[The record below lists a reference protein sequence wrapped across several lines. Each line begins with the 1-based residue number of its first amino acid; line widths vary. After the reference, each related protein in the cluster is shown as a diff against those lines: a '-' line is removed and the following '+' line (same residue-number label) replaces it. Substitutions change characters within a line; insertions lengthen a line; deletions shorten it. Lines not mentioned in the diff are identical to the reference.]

1 MSGVSVV
8 RILRGNDVTPL
19 PVRYVSGP
27 AAFLVTGY
35 VNYTFH
41 HRSRGKKEKHQS
53 AEKLPGS
60 GGGTALLAGLTL
72 VLVLI
77 VKKTL
82 M

>member
-35 VNYTFH
+35 VNCIPFIIV
-41 HRSRGKKEKHQS
+41 RGKKKKKERNTIQLIS
-53 AEKLPGS
+53 YRGVAEERLF
-60 GGGTALLAGLTL
+60 LLA
-72 VLVLI
+72 
-77 VKKTL
+77 
-82 M
+82 